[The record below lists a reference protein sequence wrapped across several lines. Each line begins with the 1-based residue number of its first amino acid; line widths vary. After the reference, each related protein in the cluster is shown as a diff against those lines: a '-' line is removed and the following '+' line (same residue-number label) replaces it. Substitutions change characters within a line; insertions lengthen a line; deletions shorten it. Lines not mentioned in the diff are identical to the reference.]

1 MPSHPV
7 ADQEELLD
15 LVNEQDE
22 VIGVLPRSEV
32 YARGLSN
39 FRASNG
45 FIRNSRGQLWI
56 PRRVATK
63 KLFPLGLDMSIA
75 GHVGSGET
83 YDESFA
89 REAFEEIGVDVTKLP
104 VRVLGFMT
112 PHEHG
117 TAAFVKAYEIQLDEA
132 PTLNPHDYIEAYWL
146 TPKEVLDRLA
156 QGETSKE
163 DLPRMIR
170 HFYPEATA

>member
-1 MPSHPV
+1 MPH
-7 ADQEELLD
+7 DELLD
-15 LVNEQDE
+15 LVNEHDE
-22 VIGVLPRSEV
+22 VIGVMPRSEV
-32 YARGLSN
+32 YAKGLSN

-45 FIRNSRGQLWI
+45 FIRNREGKLWI

-63 KLFPLGLDMSIA
+63 KLFPLGLDMSVA
-75 GHVGSGET
+75 GHVSSGET

-89 REAFEEIGVDVTKLP
+89 REAFEELGIDVNTLP
-104 VRVLGFMT
+104 VRVLGFMS

-117 TAAFVKAYEIQLDEA
+117 TAAFIKAYEIQMDEA
-132 PTLNPHDYIEAYWL
+132 PNFNKEDFVEAYWL
-146 TPKEVLDRLA
+146 TPREILDRLA

-170 HFYPEATA
+170 HFYPTE